1 MLPHRVGRRDADRFR
16 LRWPTSP
23 QVGKRDADRFRLRWP
38 TSPQVGRRDASPQG
52 GEARSLSW
60 AALQQLGERAF
71 ELGEAFVHLD
81 HLIGADGV
89 VRINVGLVLCPLRAA
104 VTAVEKEAIGVGA
117 VDVDRRV
124 FRAPSTGTFALVW
137 FQL

>member
-1 MLPHRVGRRDADRFR
+1 MPIDSACAGRPPHKVGRRDADRFR
-16 LRWPTSP
+16 LRW
-23 QVGKRDADRFRLRWP
+23 
-38 TSPQVGRRDASPQG
+38 G